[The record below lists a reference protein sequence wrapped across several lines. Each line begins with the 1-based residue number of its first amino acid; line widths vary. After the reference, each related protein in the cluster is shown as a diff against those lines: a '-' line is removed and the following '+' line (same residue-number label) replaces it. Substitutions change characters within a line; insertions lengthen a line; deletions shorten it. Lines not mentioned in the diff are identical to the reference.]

1 MNRRGCL
8 ISARSHQ
15 AHASSRSA
23 AALTVALT
31 SSPCV
36 SVRRGHVIGVER
48 SDDAVQMARAMV
60 GERGLGNVEIV
71 HRDARATGLPR
82 GEFDLVTSRLVLV
95 NVPQPEEIIA
105 EAVALAKTG
114 GIVAFH
120 EADYVAHVCDP
131 PLAAWDRAIE
141 VLNTYSSSAGI
152 DLFIGRKLPRLL
164 RDAGVGE
171 IEVRPL
177 VHVYPPGHGRRTIL
191 LDFVENLSGRLVETD
206 SVAPDE
212 LEALK
217 RSLRQHLD
225 DPNTVV
231 VSHLF
236 LQAWGHK
243 R

>member
-1 MNRRGCL
+1 M
-8 ISARSHQ
+8 
-15 AHASSRSA
+15 
-23 AALTVALT
+23 
-31 SSPCV
+31 
-36 SVRRGHVIGVER
+36 
-48 SDDAVQMARAMV
+48 
-60 GERGLGNVEIV
+60 
-71 HRDARATGLPR
+71 
-82 GEFDLVTSRLVLV
+82 V

-105 EAVALAKTG
+105 EAVTLAKTG

-120 EADYVAHVCDP
+120 EADYIAHVCDP

-212 LEALK
+212 LGALK